1 MNDKLSQY
9 KHARSIADN
18 VLNEIEAIGKMN
30 QFGGE
35 LKINQESIK
44 KLDDET
50 KVNIIQIKKVLNE
63 LEDIQFDTIRTKL
76 ANCKKIQTGDTGD
89 MAENIST
96 LQNIIGQ
103 IRRELGK
110 QKDRLQ
116 DEVTNLSNPLK
127 GLTNKVIQ
135 ENRRNQSKQKDDDND
150 DDAM

>member
-1 MNDKLSQY
+1 MLSDYMNDKLSQY
-9 KHARSIADN
+9 KQARSIADN

-30 QFGGE
+30 QFGGK

-50 KVNIIQIKKVLNE
+50 KENIMQIKKVLNE

-76 ANCKKIQTGDTGD
+76 ANCNKIQTGDTGD
-89 MAENIST
+89 MVENIST

-116 DEVTNLSNPLK
+116 DEVTNVTNLSNPLK
-127 GLTNKVIQ
+127 GSTS
-135 ENRRNQSKQKDDDND
+135 SKQKDDD